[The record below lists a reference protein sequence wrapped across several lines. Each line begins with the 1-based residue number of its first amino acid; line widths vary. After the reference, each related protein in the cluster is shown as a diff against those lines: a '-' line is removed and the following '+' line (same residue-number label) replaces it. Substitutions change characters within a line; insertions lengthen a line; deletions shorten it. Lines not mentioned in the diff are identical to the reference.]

1 MNAGAM
7 DAGAID
13 ATVVN
18 ADATN
23 TSASSGQQWTVPIGG
38 GFGRVFRV
46 GDQPERIDCG
56 LFQCDTSGRRGGLA
70 VTGFRRASVP
80 GQIAAIFASGRY
92 KPLTLR
98 RVDRIAGHVCSRHI
112 TSVRAVQRRACQH
125 ATHPSF
131 CSPCLGISPCPLP
144 NRSASH

>member
-98 RVDRIAGHVCSRHI
+98 RVDRIAGHVCSRQHNVC
-112 TSVRAVQRRACQH
+112 SRRA
-125 ATHPSF
+125 ATS
-131 CSPCLGISPCPLP
+131 LP
-144 NRSASH
+144 IRNASVILLAVFRYFAMPVAQ